1 MYETLN
7 AFGFGK
13 VFIDWIR
20 ILYAYPTA
28 SVITNQDVSSEFPL
42 LRGTRQGDPSSPY
55 LLDLVVETLATKIRQ
70 HPKIS
75 PVSIKGQEHHLLLY
89 ADDILL
95 YVSNPKES
103 IPSIMEVFN
112 HFGSLSGFQINWDK
126 SELMPVHLNHNSTML
141 NSVPFKIAKDK
152 FMYLGVYVTR
162 KPGLLLEENW
172 NLKMN
177 QLKKNIEF
185 WKTFPLSLVGRIN
198 AIKMVVLPR
207 FLYIFQS
214 IPSCIPQAYF
224 RKLDSVVIP
233 FLWQNKV
240 ARINKKHLCKLKQ
253 EGGFG
258 LPDFKCFYWAAHL
271 NILVFWRSSNLTED
285 TANPPPAWLSLEQA
299 ECEGTSLLALL
310 NSPIK
315 INKSLYKGNFLIHN
329 SIKIWNQIK
338 SHLKSPN
345 MYRDTPICNNHAFKP
360 SAGRPSVCSL
370 EGEGS
375 GVPERSVP
383 GGAPD
388 VI

>member
-55 LLDLVVETLATKIRQ
+55 LFNLVVETLATKIRQ

-177 QLKKNIEF
+177 QPKKNIEF
-185 WKTFPLSLVGRIN
+185 WKTLPLSLVGRIN

-214 IPSCIPQAYF
+214 IPS
-224 RKLDSVVIP
+224 
-233 FLWQNKV
+233 
-240 ARINKKHLCKLKQ
+240 
-253 EGGFG
+253 
-258 LPDFKCFYWAAHL
+258 
-271 NILVFWRSSNLTED
+271 
-285 TANPPPAWLSLEQA
+285 
-299 ECEGTSLLALL
+299 
-310 NSPIK
+310 
-315 INKSLYKGNFLIHN
+315 
-329 SIKIWNQIK
+329 
-338 SHLKSPN
+338 
-345 MYRDTPICNNHAFKP
+345 
-360 SAGRPSVCSL
+360 
-370 EGEGS
+370 
-375 GVPERSVP
+375 
-383 GGAPD
+383 
-388 VI
+388 